1 MELLSSVKSFGGE
14 QRRYKHQSSVLGCDM
29 IFAAYMPPQ
38 AANGPVPVVY
48 FLSGLTCT
56 DENFVTKAGAQRMA
70 AELGMAIIAP
80 DTSPRGEGVPDD
92 AEGAYDFGLGAGF
105 YVNATQAPFD
115 THYHMYDYVV
125 SELPAL
131 VEPELNLDGDRRAIM
146 GHSMG
151 GHGALTIALKNE
163 ARFKSVSAFSPIVA
177 PSQVPWGKKALGNY
191 LGDDQ
196 AAWAQYDATELL
208 TADHKL
214 PMFID
219 QGGADNFLEEQLKPE
234 IFVSKAKSLGSSLRF
249 EMRDG
254 YDHSYYFIA
263 SFIEDHLRFHAEHI

>member
-14 QRRYKHQSSVLGCDM
+14 QRRYKHQSSVLGCEM

-38 AANGPVPVVY
+38 AANGPVPVIY
-48 FLSGLTCT
+48 YLSGLTCT

-80 DTSPRGEGVPDD
+80 DTSPRGDDVPDD
-92 AEGAYDFGLGAGF
+92 PEGAWDFGLAAGF
-105 YVNATQAPFD
+105 YLNATKAPYD
-115 THYHMYDYVV
+115 KHYHMYDYVV
-125 SELPAL
+125 DELPSL
-131 VEPELNLDGDRRAIM
+131 VEQVLNLDSERRAIM

-163 ARFKSVSAFSPIVA
+163 SRFKSVSAFSPIVA
-177 PSQVPWGKKALGNY
+177 PTQVPWGHKAFSNY
-191 LGDDQ
+191 LGDDKES
-196 AAWAQYDATELL
+196 WKQYDATELL
-208 TADHKL
+208 TGEHQI

-219 QGGADNFLEEQLKPE
+219 QGGADSFLEEQLKPE
-234 IFVSKAKSLGSSLRF
+234 IFVDKAATLGSNLKF

-254 YDHSYYFIA
+254 YDHSYYYIA
-263 SFIEDHLRFHAEHI
+263 SFIEEHLRFHAAHI